1 MNSQRKRAIISLLT
15 VMLTAIATMA
25 YNITGWVKDPEG
37 ELLAQASVRLLKPD
51 STFVKA
57 VVTDDKGKFRIQGI
71 NSGNYIVEATYIG
84 YRPTGRDVSVKS
96 ANVSVDTLVLNEAS
110 IALREVV
117 VKGVR
122 TEMKVKEDT
131 IEFNAEAYKT
141 QPNAVVEDLLKRLPG
156 VEVGT
161 DGSITANG
169 KTVTKILLDGKE
181 FFSDDPK
188 VASKNL
194 PVEMIEK
201 LQVVDRKSDLAR
213 MTGVDDGED
222 ETVINLTVK
231 KNMKNGWFGSAEGG
245 YGTDDRYKGGF
256 NVNRMANDNQFTLLG
271 NFNNVNEEGF
281 TDSNGNR
288 FRRFGGTDGINTN
301 QALGANFNVGKGE
314 IFRVGGNVL
323 YSHTDR
329 HSISD
334 RERTNHMNDSTSYR
348 TQHTD
353 SRDRGHNFRVDLRMQ
368 WKPDSFNTLDFR
380 PNFTLNYNDS
390 EQSDSALLRDGLL
403 RNVNRSLNN
412 SQSNGHSFEG
422 GAALIFNHNF
432 RRHKGRSFS
441 VHARYTHSN
450 VHETENSYSYAYF
463 WKRLPF
469 VLSDSVDL
477 DDQVMKNHT
486 WNHMAMT
493 RLTWTEPLGNVK
505 NGRFLTFS
513 YRLQYRWNDADRLT
527 YEHPVLW
534 PDGFTGEPV
543 IKDQLVLNDT
553 LSNRFRNDYFNQN
566 ISMGFKQVRPAYT
579 LDAGIGVTPQMSK
592 SEDLIIAERSI
603 PAHWVWNLAPY
614 LRYRHRFSK
623 TRSLMANYN
632 GRSSQPSMSQLQPVP
647 DMSNPLNIIVGNP
660 SLDPSFN
667 HNVMMRFQDFN
678 TNAQRSIMAMAFID
692 VTQNSIVSKTTYNP
706 NGGQI
711 TTYENVNGVWSGRA
725 MLMISQPLGRKG
737 WSISNNIFANY
748 NQRIGFVDGHRNRSG
763 QLGLNEMFTIAFRPE
778 NFEFELRPYYRY
790 SITKNTIQSRKAT
803 ETHTYGG
810 NFNVTG
816 YLPLGFVI
824 GTDITYTGSKGYSQ
838 GFNQNQWIWNATLS
852 YQTLADKSLTFSVKA
867 FDLLN
872 QRSSVRPNETG
883 TYTEYVRTNT
893 LPRYFMATVAWK
905 FNTFGGKRPEGR
917 NDFNGPG
924 GPGGPGRGPGR
935 FGPPGG
941 GGGRR
946 M

>member
-1 MNSQRKRAIISLLT
+1 MNSHRKRAIISLLT

-57 VVTDDKGKFRIQGI
+57 VVTDNDGKFSLKGI

-84 YRPTGRDVSVKS
+84 YRPTGKDVSVKS
-96 ANVSVDTLVLNEAS
+96 SNVSVDTLVLNEAS

-131 IEFNAEAYKT
+131 VEFNAEAYKT

-161 DGSITANG
+161 DGSITSNG
-169 KTVTKILLDGKE
+169 KTVTKILIEGKE
-181 FFSDDPK
+181 FFADDPK

-194 PVEMIEK
+194 PVDMIEK

-222 ETVINLTVK
+222 ETVINLVVK

-245 YGTDDRYKGGF
+245 YGTDERYKGGF
-256 NVNRMANDNQFTLLG
+256 NINRMANDNQFTLLG
-271 NFNNVNEEGF
+271 NFNNINEEGF

-288 FRRFGGTDGINTN
+288 FRRFGGTNGINTN
-301 QALGANFNVGKGE
+301 QAIGANFNVGKGE
-314 IFRVGGNVL
+314 ILRVGGNVL
-323 YSHTDR
+323 YSHTNR
-329 HSISD
+329 LSISD
-334 RERTNHMNDSTSYR
+334 IERQNLMKDSTSYR

-353 SRDRGHNFRVDLRMQ
+353 ARDRGHNFRIDLRVQ

-380 PNFTLNYNDS
+380 PNISLNYNDS
-390 EQSDSALLRDGLL
+390 EQSDSTLLRDGLL
-403 RNVNRSLNN
+403 RNVNRSINM
-412 SQSNGHSFEG
+412 SQSDGHSFEG

-432 RRHKGRSFS
+432 RRHRGRSFS
-441 VHARYTHSN
+441 VHARYSHSN
-450 VHETENSYSYAYF
+450 VHETENSYSHAYF
-463 WKRLPF
+463 WQRLPF
-469 VLSDSVDL
+469 VLSDSIDL

-486 WNHMAMT
+486 WNHTAMT

-534 PDGFTGEPV
+534 PDGFSGEPV

-566 ISMGFKQVRPAYT
+566 ISVGFKQVKSAYT

-614 LRYRHRFSK
+614 LRYRHKFSK
-623 TRSLMANYN
+623 TRSFNANYN

-692 VTQNSIVSKTTYNP
+692 LTQNSIVSKTTNTS

-748 NQRIGFVDGHRNRSG
+748 SQRIGFVDGSRNRSG

-790 SITKNTIQSRKAT
+790 SVTKNTIQSNRNGTT
-803 ETHTYGG
+803 EIHTYGG

-824 GTDITYTGSKGYSQ
+824 GTDVTYTGSKGYST
-838 GFNQNQWIWNATLS
+838 GFDQNEWIWNATLS
-852 YQTLADKSLTFSVKA
+852 YQTLADKSLTISIKGY
-867 FDLLN
+867 DLLN
-872 QRSSVRPNETG
+872 KRSSVRQTVSD
-883 TYTEYVRTNT
+883 TYIEDTRSNT
-893 LPRYFMATVAWK
+893 LSRYFMATVAWK
-905 FNTFGGKRPEGR
+905 FNTFGGKRPQSR

-924 GPGGPGRGPGR
+924 GPGGPGR

-941 GGGRR
+941 GGGGRR